1 MLFTRWKTIANINDI
16 GEDEA
21 LAFEHD
27 GAKLA
32 LFKSADAFHVTDNI
46 CTHQY
51 ALLSEGYIEDGC
63 VECPLHQGTFDLVS
77 GEAKCAPATQPIRVY
92 PVRTQGDE
100 VQADL
105 P

>member
-1 MLFTRWKTIANINDI
+1 MTWKTIAKFDDI
-16 GEDEA
+16 GDDEA
-21 LAFEHD
+21 LAFEHN
-27 GAKLA
+27 GSKLA
-32 LFKSADAFHVTDNI
+32 LFKSADVLHVTDNV

-63 VECPLHQGTFDLVS
+63 VECPLHQGSFDLAT
-77 GEAKCAPATQPIRVY
+77 GAAKCAPATQPIRVY
-92 PVRTQGDE
+92 PVRMQGTD

>member
-1 MLFTRWKTIANINDI
+1 MTWKTIANINDL

-21 LAFEHD
+21 FAFEHD

-32 LFKSADAFHVTDNI
+32 LFKSADAFHVTDDI

-63 VECPLHQGTFDLVS
+63 VECPLHQGTFDLAT

-92 PVRTQGDE
+92 PVRTHGDQ